1 MLDFCIYL
9 LYRAG
14 TAIASVLPLRVLFVL
29 GNFMGFAGWL
39 FLPQYRRL
47 ALRNLEIAFAD
58 EKSPRE
64 LRRICRR
71 HFQRTGANFLCGTK
85 LGSMSPE
92 RLGRYVE
99 AENADAVHQHLRAGR
114 PVIVLLSHSGNW
126 EVTGPLV
133 PHYFHYARVGT
144 VYQKLRNRYLDRDVN
159 RKRSRTGAELF
170 DRSEGFHK
178 PIELLRSGGLI
189 GILGDQHAGDH
200 GLWTP
205 FFGRLAST
213 SPLSALLAKR
223 TGAAVIALAVYT
235 VGPARWR
242 LVFTPLSDSPGA
254 SVNSVTFE
262 ANKMIEQEIRTKPED
277 WFWVHNRWKT
287 PKPNFLLTHYR
298 RGVYLPPEAKL
309 KPFRILIRASN
320 WLGDSVISAPA
331 VSAIKA
337 GRPDAHVTVAA
348 PEKIAPVWKLVPGI
362 DELLPLKERSLFS
375 VIKMLRQQSRFDV
388 VILFPN
394 SLRTALE
401 VWLAGVPRRV
411 GFAGHHRRWLL
422 NQVVPEERPGPIRHQ
437 VHHYLQIVR
446 ELGGPELPFEMGKIV
461 PPVSANGAP
470 VKIGLCPGAEYG

>member
-14 TAIASVLPLRVLFVL
+14 TAIASALSLRVLFLL

-39 FLPQYRRL
+39 LLPQYRRL
-47 ALRNLEIAFAD
+47 ARRNLEMAFANA
-58 EKSPRE
+58 KSPRE

-92 RLGRYVE
+92 KLARYVE
-99 AENADAVHQHLRAGR
+99 AENADAVHKHLRVRR
-114 PVIVLLSHSGNW
+114 PVIVLLSHIGNW

-159 RKRSRTGAELF
+159 RKRARTGAELF

-213 SPLSALLAKR
+213 SPLTALLAKR
-223 TGAAVIALAVYT
+223 TGAAVVALAVYT

-262 ANKMIEQEIRTKPED
+262 ANQMIEQEIRKAPED

-287 PKPNFLLTHYR
+287 PKPNFLLTNYK
-298 RGVYLPPEAKL
+298 RGIYVPPEVTL
-309 KPFRILIRASN
+309 KPFRILVRAPN
-320 WLGDSVISAPA
+320 WLGDSVISVPA
-331 VSAIKA
+331 VRAIKA
-337 GRPDAHVTVAA
+337 GRPDAHVTIAA
-348 PEKIAPVWKLVPGI
+348 PARIASVWKLVPEV
-362 DELLPLKERSLFS
+362 DAVLPIPERSLFGTVKILREQPAFDVS
-375 VIKMLRQQSRFDV
+375 VIL
-388 VILFPN
+388 PN
-394 SLRTALE
+394 SFRTAFE
-401 VWLAGVPRRV
+401 VWLTRIERRI
-411 GFAGHHRRWLL
+411 GFAGHRRRWLL
-422 NQVVPEERPGPIRHQ
+422 NQVVPEE
-437 VHHYLQIVR
+437 
-446 ELGGPELPFEMGKIV
+446 
-461 PPVSANGAP
+461 
-470 VKIGLCPGAEYG
+470 